1 ERQLRLANVR
11 RADVGARAPLRT
23 VEVIAT
29 GERAAGAL
37 VNEVAALGMA
47 ADGAKKRESTGTD
60 QMLGGFA
67 AIARNGWAEAL
78 LNRHAMAEIAI
89 PAELGAGRIPDGGR
103 ILERAADE

>member
-1 ERQLRLANVR
+1 VDPSETPLDFRIAVGLGTTRVARNIEEAEGHEIQPIERQLRLANVR

-29 GERAAGAL
+29 GARAAGAL

-67 AIARNGWAEAL
+67 AIARNG
-78 LNRHAMAEIAI
+78 
-89 PAELGAGRIPDGGR
+89 
-103 ILERAADE
+103 